1 MQKQILKLV
10 IAFLFVL
17 TIVGASSAANT
28 VDTSSI
34 QYQVGSQV
42 TDQALSDTGSEG
54 LNLQTSDVNLLITNA
69 GSALLNGE
77 STQDSVQAVVDK
89 TSNIN
94 PTSTDAREI
103 TYGSGN
109 LLTINDPNGQL
120 EFTLVSNTAG
130 VLMAKKFI
138 VSQTGTITNS
148 KTVNIGTAQTQQD
161 FQKAIAALG
170 SNGFAIANI
179 ANLWAAGAPA
189 DLMASTFTT
198 GNINQGTIDNYAMTR
213 SFALTYPTASTG
225 GNYVITHAGG
235 RDDDALIYGPFG
247 FSDIL
252 SSTSS
257 GSNDETVFINYNTV
271 SDQRSGILALM
282 SRNDLTSAYGSV
294 VAGSLSEIKFNL
306 YLLNLLNTNPYALF
320 TVEQL
325 KTVTETNIQHLWYD
339 PTVGYGYGIDKDYIT
354 GLPDALAPAWA
365 SVIVPDYDATTYT
378 AMYNLGQQAVIQA
391 QTNLGYTGTPA
402 EVEAA
407 FRADIAA
414 GNIAVVLAPYY
425 VNLMGTMSF
434 AGLIDG
440 IASVYPGFNINNILS
455 IRNPW
460 TWGSNTA
467 NNFPILFVK
476 VDPTSSANY
485 ALSHDIDSLV
495 INSVKVTATVSGY
508 DAFGTPSFT
517 TAVTKRD
524 ISPTI
529 FSTIPKSYVIPAV
542 AGINYA
548 WAANAPNNF
557 IRTIARVGCI
567 CSAREYDAAMN
578 SMGMS
583 TLGANEHY
591 ILIALTQFNAETGL
605 ASETNRQISG
615 RTTAYGVSPSQSTY
629 YQAQNSNGA
638 YDSILIRWNDATHTG
653 TAALISFNSDSFN
666 AAPGNAGYSTYN
678 EENTMFY
685 HLDRVFNG
693 GPDAA
698 LVASYFTIAR
708 AIPINSAILST
719 LTAAGGDPVKFILN
733 YVVPVTPATPTS
745 SQGTSGNSLVNIGG
759 TISSALNGLG
769 TSSTSTNEIA
779 PGLPLG
785 QSTPATAT
793 TTNSST
799 AGLPIGAII
808 GALFLVIAAILVY
821 LGRNTIIETIGYGGP
836 GK

>member
-1 MQKQILKLV
+1 MQKQILKLA

-17 TIVGASSAANT
+17 TIVGASSAVNT
-28 VDTSSI
+28 IDTSST
-34 QYQVGSQV
+34 QYQLASQV
-42 TDQALSDTGSEG
+42 TDQALADSGSES
-54 LNLQTSDVNLLITNA
+54 LNMQTSDSNLLITNA

-77 STQDSVQAVVDK
+77 STQDSIQAVVDT
-89 TSNIN
+89 TSHIN
-94 PTSTDAREI
+94 PTGADAREI

-109 LLTINDPNGQL
+109 LLTINDPNGKL

-138 VSQTGTITNS
+138 VSQTGTITHS

-225 GNYVITHAGG
+225 GNYVISHAGG
-235 RDDDALIYGPFG
+235 MDDDALIYGPFG

-252 SSTSS
+252 FSTSS
-257 GSNDETVFINYNTV
+257 GSDDETVFINYNTITN
-271 SDQRSGILALM
+271 QRSGILALM

-294 VAGSLSEIKFNL
+294 VAGTLSEIKFNL
-306 YLLNLLNTNPYALF
+306 YLLNILKTNPYALF

-325 KTVTETNIQHLWYD
+325 KTVNEANIQHLWYD
-339 PTVGYGYGIDKDYIT
+339 PALGYGHGIDKPYIA
-354 GLPDALAPAWA
+354 GLPDATLPTWA
-365 SVIVPDYDATTYT
+365 SVIVPTNNYA
-378 AMYNLGQQAVIQA
+378 AMYALGKEAYTRAITTGVFNDADVI
-391 QTNLGYTGTPA
+391 
-402 EVEAA
+402 
-407 FRADIAA
+407 A
-414 GNIAVVLAPYY
+414 GNVAVVLAPYY
-425 VNLMGTMSF
+425 VNTLNNISL

-440 IASVYPGFNINNILS
+440 IVSMNSGFNINNILT

-460 TWGSNTA
+460 TWTSA
-467 NNFPILFVK
+467 SLPILFVK
-476 VDPTSSANY
+476 ATMGNY
-485 ALSHDIDSLV
+485 ATSHDIDD
-495 INSVKVTATVSGY
+495 IGITSVKVGYNPTTDTWSTAT
-508 DAFGTPSFT
+508 
-517 TAVTKRD
+517 RD

-529 FSTIPKSYVIPAV
+529 FSSVPKSYVIPAV
-542 AGINYA
+542 AGIQYA
-548 WAANAPNNF
+548 WAANAPYNF

-578 SMGMS
+578 SMGMF
-583 TLGANEHY
+583 TLGPNEHY
-591 ILIALTQFNAETGL
+591 ILMALTQFNAENGL

-615 RTTAYGVSPSQSTY
+615 RTTAYGVSPSQATY
-629 YQAQNSNGA
+629 YQAQSSNGA
-638 YDSILIRWNDATHTG
+638 YDSIIIRWNDVTQTG
-653 TAALISFNSDSFN
+653 TAALIMLNSDAFN
-666 AAPGNAGYSTYN
+666 VAPGNAGYTTYN

-693 GPDAA
+693 GPDSA

-708 AIPINSAILST
+708 AIPINSVILST

-745 SQGTSGNSLVNIGG
+745 SQETSENSLANIGG
-759 TISSALNGLG
+759 TIGSALNGLG

-785 QSTPATAT
+785 QSTPTTAT

-799 AGLPIGAII
+799 AGLPIGTII
-808 GALFLVIAAILVY
+808 GALFLVIAAMLVY
-821 LGRNTIIETIGYGGP
+821 LGRNTIIETIGYGRP